1 MKENSMVGGTPKTRV
16 VFLRGEWSHSMSG
29 DKIDG
34 VNDGFNETQALP
46 KLLAEGWSV
55 RSIHLAA
62 TIEEH
67 RAVGY
72 AILEK
77 L

>member
-1 MKENSMVGGTPKTRV
+1 MATGNPKTRL

-29 DKIDG
+29 DRIDG
-34 VNDGFNETQALP
+34 TNDGFNETQAIP
-46 KLLAEGWSV
+46 KLLEQGWNI
-55 RSIHLAA
+55 RSIHLSAA
-62 TIEEH
+62 IEEH

>member
-1 MKENSMVGGTPKTRV
+1 MGNSMVGGTPKTRV

-29 DKIDG
+29 DGING
-34 VNDGFNETQALP
+34 APDGFNETQALP

-55 RSIHLAA
+55 KSIQLAA
-62 TIEEH
+62 TIEDH
-67 RAVGY
+67 RPVGY

>member
-1 MKENSMVGGTPKTRV
+1 MKETSMTAAAPKTRV

-46 KLLAEGWSV
+46 KLLAQGWSV
-55 RSIHLAA
+55 RSIHLSAA
-62 TIEEH
+62 IEEH

-77 L
+77 P

>member
-1 MKENSMVGGTPKTRV
+1 MADGITKTRL

-34 VNDGFNETQALP
+34 INDGFNEVQALP
-46 KLLAEGWSV
+46 KLLAQGWNIRSV
-55 RSIHLAA
+55 YLAGH
-62 TIEEH
+62 IEDH

-77 L
+77 P

>member
-1 MKENSMVGGTPKTRV
+1 MSATTPKTKIV
-16 VFLRGEWSHSMSG
+16 LLRGEWSHSMSG

-34 VNDGFNETQALP
+34 LSDGFNETQALP
-46 KLLAEGWSV
+46 KLLDQGWRV
-55 RSIHLAA
+55 ISIHLSAV
-62 TIEEH
+62 IEEH
-67 RAVGY
+67 RPVGY

>member
-1 MKENSMVGGTPKTRV
+1 MAEISMVGGAPKTRV
-16 VFLRGEWSHSMSG
+16 VFLRGEWSYSMCG

-34 VNDGFNETQALP
+34 VHDGFDEIQALP

-62 TIEEH
+62 DIEDH

-77 L
+77 R

>member
-1 MKENSMVGGTPKTRV
+1 
-16 VFLRGEWSHSMSG
+16 MSG

-34 VNDGFNETQALP
+34 VNDGFKETQALP

-62 TIEEH
+62 TIEDH
-67 RAVGY
+67 RPVGY